1 LQPCSYFGETDRGLD
16 LGRQP
21 VHRRKRAGCK
31 RRIFA
36 FGAEKKELPA
46 RPDAIVRE
54 LPVAMVEMHEF
65 VVDV

>member
-1 LQPCSYFGETDRGLD
+1 MQ
-16 LGRQP
+16 
-21 VHRRKRAGCK
+21 